1 MKRRQAGERTVA
13 AMHCLAEHA
22 VATDGSKGIQ
32 RATVCLE
39 AALMQAQD
47 ARMLPKTELE
57 TRLRLGDLLAR
68 GNSND
73 ALGRARLHL
82 DRAVRPSAPPPPP
95 SPHPRHRH
103 PTPPRPPKYHHS
115 RVTPSPARAADG
127 ADEGR
132 PGVG

>member
-1 MKRRQAGERTVA
+1 M
-13 AMHCLAEHA
+13 
-22 VATDGSKGIQ
+22 ATDGSKGIQ

-82 DRAVRPSAPPPPP
+82 DRAVRPPAPP
-95 SPHPRHRH
+95 
-103 PTPPRPPKYHHS
+103 
-115 RVTPSPARAADG
+115 A
-127 ADEGR
+127 
-132 PGVG
+132 

>member
-1 MKRRQAGERTVA
+1 
-13 AMHCLAEHA
+13 MHCLAEHA

-82 DRAVRPSAPPPPP
+82 DRAVRPLPPPPP
-95 SPHPRHRH
+95 PPPT
-103 PTPPRPPKYHHS
+103 PTPPRPPS
-115 RVTPSPARAADG
+115 PSATTR
-127 ADEGR
+127 E
-132 PGVG
+132 